1 MGHYYFCFW
10 LFGRPVTDTEA
21 VPSSETPGAQAS
33 VGCFTDP
40 GRSFDF
46 HVSSAV
52 RLSVCQVGVRAY
64 VVPLRVCTASV
75 SHFCVISCKFASVWW
90 IPGYFKWVKEN
101 PQLRLLVISE
111 SHCEYVINVF
121 LCRFHWVGNG
131 LLYFQKASS

>member
-1 MGHYYFCFW
+1 MYKLRFEAEEDGRTRVLVKLAKQVSLLLRTVSGQRKSSFSGVQLCFLGHYYFCLW

-75 SHFCVISCKFASVWW
+75 SRSCVISCKFACVW
-90 IPGYFKWVKEN
+90 
-101 PQLRLLVISE
+101 
-111 SHCEYVINVF
+111 
-121 LCRFHWVGNG
+121 
-131 LLYFQKASS
+131 